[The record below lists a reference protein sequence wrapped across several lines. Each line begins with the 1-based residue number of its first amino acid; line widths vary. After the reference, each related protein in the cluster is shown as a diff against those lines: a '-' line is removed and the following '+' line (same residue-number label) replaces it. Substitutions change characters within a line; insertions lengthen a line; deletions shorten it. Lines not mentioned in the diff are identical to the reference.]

1 MVERRLH
8 LKASENQ
15 NRFCYSHLFSF
26 EGLTNLYKLLFAR
39 RDMKRGLFIGLIG
52 FILLGSF
59 VLLAGSASSASC
71 GVADDSQL
79 IMKLY
84 DNGGTNTNTHAEFWN
99 GIGGYTTEICF
110 NNIFGYPF
118 TGANP
123 HNPNGENRVIRLSA
137 STNAHAEIPSGNTQG
152 YLLVYYGDLYC
163 AVFSNVCPSDKKE
176 IVRLSANT
184 NAHLGLEN
192 TNYNNVIICCRTS
205 TAPPPPHC
213 TNGVQD
219 TALGETGVDCGGSCL
234 PCSSICGNGALES
247 GEQCDDGNIVSGD
260 GCSSTCTTEGG
271 PTGPR
276 AYWAGISG
284 TEYAAGA
291 QVNLWSTVK
300 LVARGATS
308 GNAITFNVRDNDCI
322 SGSPPCAGDDLIV
335 TLNANAGADGS
346 AEYNWTIDQNS
357 YTLGGGGS
365 GGEGNN
371 LELYFIATATGYT
384 QQSNVL
390 NVLDNVVPP
399 SSGMCGDYT
408 TETTCDEDQNN
419 YAANTQDPR
428 YQLNNC
434 SDPLVDCYCDWEGS
448 ASPNCILK
456 GAGTGPANPIT
467 PALECLWECSY
478 PDYTSGVCSGDLMD
492 ISANAIFAEN
502 GNCAPGFGGD
512 DVGCIDQTTSI
523 MCGAPELSMPFFG
536 AGQFVMSI
544 ITVMGIYVLIGLKRK
559 K

>member
-1 MVERRLH
+1 
-8 LKASENQ
+8 
-15 NRFCYSHLFSF
+15 
-26 EGLTNLYKLLFAR
+26 
-39 RDMKRGLFIGLIG
+39 MKRGLFIG
-52 FILLGSF
+52 ILGLVFLGRF
-59 VLLAGSASSASC
+59 VFLVDSASGASC

-99 GIGGYTTEICF
+99 GTGGYTTEICY
-110 NNIFGYPF
+110 NTLFGHIF

-123 HNPNGENRVIRLSA
+123 HNCNGGNGVIRLSA
-137 STNAHAEIPSGNTQG
+137 TTNAHAEIFSGTTQG
-152 YLLVYYGDLYC
+152 YMPVCYGDLLC
-163 AVFSNVCPSDKKE
+163 GVFANACPPERKE
-176 IVRLSANT
+176 VVRFSASI
-184 NAHLGLEN
+184 NAHLGLN
-192 TNYNNVIICCRTS
+192 DLNYKDHILCCGNLTGAALPQCSDTLDNDGDGKIDFPADSGCTDANDNNENNVSPQCS
-205 TAPPPPHC
+205 
-213 TNGVQD
+213 D
-219 TALGETGVDCGGSCL
+219 GVDNADPEDTL
-234 PCSSICGNGALES
+234 IDMADP
-247 GEQCDDGNIVSGD
+247 
-260 GCSSTCTTEGG
+260 GCANDNDNDEADA

-276 AYWAGISG
+276 AYWAGLSG

-300 LVARGATS
+300 LVARGATP
-308 GNAITFNVRDNDCI
+308 GNAVTFDVRDDDCI

-371 LELYFIATATGYT
+371 LELYFIATAIGYI

-399 SSGMCGDYT
+399 GSGVCGDYT
-408 TETTCDEDQNN
+408 SETTCDEDQNN

-434 SDPLVDCYCDWEGS
+434 SDPLVECYCDWEGS